1 MLVQVYLSFFTLAK
15 IIKLSKKVDKK
26 TFDSIIRPVD
36 DMGCVIEQV
45 SSIKEWSLQS
55 LLPVE
60 GR

>member
-45 SSIKEWSLQS
+45 SSIKEWSLKS